1 MMHHATDLRSLQT
14 LHQLHRD
21 RLAAS
26 ASQRGR
32 PLRQR
37 IAAARMSLAGWIA
50 PRGRLQSPGRCSRCR
65 HPHAAVRYMWVD

>member
-14 LHQLHRD
+14 LHDHHRD

-26 ASQRGR
+26 AGRRGR

-37 IAAARMSLAGWIA
+37 IAGWRTSLAGWIA
-50 PRGRLQSPGRCSRCR
+50 PNGVRPAGIPAARRSVDGTL
-65 HPHAAVRYMWVD
+65 HA